1 MYGWVN
7 LSTFSSYSILPYWLA
22 DTCTVD
28 QQSTRSFKACKRE
41 THISRFAWIDM
52 KSTFV
57 LCDTECEVTKIK
69 TLTDSI
75 TWDEENTSSWIPDYV
90 YFGGRS
96 LSVLYTHT
104 HTHTHHLWYV
114 VLSIWAMF
122 QSSRKSSP
130 GCHVTL
136 WSIMKASSWSLTP
149 IIPTDHHSHDTLPTL
164 HWPCLYMCVC
174 WIHVCVSDGKKECC
188 IQVDIHRAPGYWQND
203 DEDETDMCR
212 QQRGNLFEAFYAQ
225 VSSEKADGDEHYQR
239 QELLCEKSLPFCSI
253 TNLM

>member
-174 WIHVCVSDGKKECC
+174 VGYMFVLVMERKSAVFRLTSIVLLATDRMMMKMKLICADNKEETSSRPFMHKY
-188 IQVDIHRAPGYWQND
+188 HRR
-203 DEDETDMCR
+203 R
-212 QQRGNLFEAFYAQ
+212 QMVMNITKDKSCYVRNHYPSAQ
-225 VSSEKADGDEHYQR
+225 LQ
-239 QELLCEKSLPFCSI
+239 I
-253 TNLM
+253 